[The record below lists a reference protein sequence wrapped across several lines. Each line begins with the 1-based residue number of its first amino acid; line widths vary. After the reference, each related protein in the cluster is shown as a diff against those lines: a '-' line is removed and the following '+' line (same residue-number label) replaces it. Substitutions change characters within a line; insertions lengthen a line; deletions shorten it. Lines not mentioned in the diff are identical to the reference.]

1 MRGLARAWASGQY
14 PVVMVQGALPSALSD
29 AHLAALRNLVA
40 LLPLADVNW
49 ALTGSMGHLLQGAPV
64 QPHDID
70 VQTDEAGVRKA
81 AELLAPYSIAPLHGW
96 ESERMRSLFGAFVVD
111 GVAVELLG
119 AVQKRLADGSW
130 GPPTDP
136 AEHRRLVHVESLI
149 VPVLS
154 LEYEAAAYAAI
165 GRLDRASLLRRTLD
179 EAAHGE

>member
-1 MRGLARAWASGQY
+1 
-14 PVVMVQGALPSALSD
+14 MVQQSVTGALPD

-40 LLPLADVNW
+40 LLPLVEVNW

-70 VQTDEAGVRKA
+70 VQTDEAGALKA
-81 AELLAPYSIAPLHGW
+81 AELLAPYLIAPLRRR

-111 GVAVELLG
+111 GVAVELMG

-136 AEHRRLVHVESLI
+136 AEHRRLVHVESLL

-154 LEYEAAAYAAI
+154 LQYEAAAYASI
-165 GRLDRASLLRRTLD
+165 GRHDRASLLRRTL
-179 EAAHGE
+179 EVANGQ

>member
-1 MRGLARAWASGQY
+1 MRGLARTWVSSQY
-14 PVVMVQGALPSALSD
+14 RVLMVQKAVPSALPD
-29 AHLAALRNLVA
+29 AHLAALRSLVA

-70 VQTDEAGVRKA
+70 VQADEAGATKA
-81 AELLAPYSIAPLHGW
+81 AELLASYSIAPLHRW

-111 GVAVELLG
+111 GVAVELMG

-136 AEHRRLVHVESLI
+136 AEHRRLVHVESLV

-154 LEYEAAAYAAI
+154 LEYEAAAYDAI
-165 GRLDRASLLRRTLD
+165 GRHDRASLLRRTL

>member
-1 MRGLARAWASGQY
+1 
-14 PVVMVQGALPSALSD
+14 MVQQSVTGALPD

-40 LLPLADVNW
+40 LLPLVEVNW

-70 VQTDEAGVRKA
+70 VQTDEAGALKA
-81 AELLAPYSIAPLHGW
+81 AELLAPYLIAPLRRR

-111 GVAVELLG
+111 GVAVELMG

-136 AEHRRLVHVESLI
+136 AEHRRLVHVESLV

-154 LEYEAAAYAAI
+154 LQYEAAAYASI
-165 GRLDRASLLRRTLD
+165 GRHDRASLLRRTL
-179 EAAHGE
+179 EVANGQ